1 MSSHCLPSCPETC
14 QNSDTSAG
22 TESLGRCRTDSPR
35 KDGPGPE
42 GRSGLELEAGVEDVL
57 HGSVATCPLA
67 SSLQGWG
74 GGACRSRWVPGGAPS
89 RVWAG
94 FHDHSCGSLDGA
106 SPLLDLG
113 HALR

>member
-74 GGACRSRWVPGGAPS
+74 GGRAGPDGSQAGLLPESGRASMTTPLAP
-89 RVWAG
+89 WTG
-94 FHDHSCGSLDGA
+94 LPPCWT
-106 SPLLDLG
+106 
-113 HALR
+113 